1 VHVCQTIVICIVEGT
16 IGGKE
21 QSREKRRLLHRHCI
35 SDALKPL
42 ILKVQQLKTKM
53 LSLKK
58 KNLEFSSQ
66 ITQNQTKILKKNKN
80 NSLKAP
86 LQPSQIADKATLK
99 TIKKTFAEIAKL
111 NSLVTKQSIK
121 LDK

>member
-1 VHVCQTIVICIVEGT
+1 MMEGT
-16 IGGKE
+16 IRGKE
-21 QSREKRRLLHRHCI
+21 QSGEKRRLLRRHCI

-42 ILKVQQLKTKM
+42 ILKVQQLKTKI

-66 ITQNQTKILKKNKN
+66 ITQNQMKILKKNEN

-86 LQPSQIADKATLK
+86 L
-99 TIKKTFAEIAKL
+99 
-111 NSLVTKQSIK
+111 
-121 LDK
+121 